1 MTSTMTVG
9 SSLRKQPLLINW
21 AIKFLLGTGLATV
34 IISTMLAGSPALR
47 SSLAQGLTHWA
58 NTTIQNVAA
67 TDASDNM
74 MVMAPFEL
82 DPATP
87 DEFNNFPSDL
97 TSKIAIKNQVNMPI
111 LELEQLSTRQVKL
124 TNWIAKRYYVAPEMV
139 ALLVQESWNIGESTR
154 IDPTLLLAIIAI
166 ESRFNP
172 YAQSPVGAAG
182 LMQVMTNVHSDK
194 FDRVGGGDILTA
206 YDPVTNLRVG
216 VLVLQEHVKRA
227 GSLEGGLKQYVGAVG
242 DNDYGYPAKVL
253 AERDR
258 IRKVLFGNT
267 SPTPSLEKILLVA
280 KEDLPKT
287 DGNSNI
293 QQALADKTTVET
305 QENVIQ

>member
-1 MTSTMTVG
+1 MMSTIVTG
-9 SSLRKQPLLINW
+9 SSSHKHSLLIKW
-21 AIKFLLGTGLATV
+21 AIRFLMGTGLAAVMTT
-34 IISTMLAGSPALR
+34 TMLASSPDLRDSLTQSLIRWADTSVTGSTTVQGKMSAN
-47 SSLAQGLTHWA
+47 SL
-58 NTTIQNVAA
+58 
-67 TDASDNM
+67 
-74 MVMAPFEL
+74 VMAPFEL
-82 DPATP
+82 DATAP
-87 DEFNNFPSDL
+87 DELNLSPSS
-97 TSKIAIKNQVNMPI
+97 TSSKVAVKNSANIPV

-124 TNWIAKRYYVAPEMV
+124 ANWIAKRYHVAPEMV

-182 LMQVMTNVHSDK
+182 LMQVMTNVHSEK
-194 FDRVGGGDILTA
+194 FERVGADILMA

-242 DNDYGYPAKVL
+242 ANDYGYPAKVL

-258 IRKVLFGNT
+258 IRKVLFG
-267 SPTPSLEKILLVA
+267 SADSPSLEKILLVA
-280 KEDLPKT
+280 KKDEPKA
-287 DGNSNI
+287 NNAENI
-293 QQALADKTTVET
+293 QQALAEQTTKNAKEESV
-305 QENVIQ
+305 Q